1 MASNSTG
8 IGEGFQKA
16 LGLAAGEVREI
27 EAYVR
32 NNPLELLRIPYVR
45 DAVTAA
51 RVHRLK
57 TEDVRTLRDHDSAV
71 IENTIQHNLSG
82 LRNLAALHRPSLLIN
97 PLLSS
102 CYFLE
107 NHRSFEVL
115 TVGPRTE
122 AEIFA
127 LMAAGIPPANIRGL
141 DLISYSPFVDLGD
154 MHHMPYADDRFD
166 VVLLGWVL
174 GYSND
179 LARVAREVLRVARP
193 GALVAIGHEND
204 PNSKDELDAERGF
217 ALDGTGFK
225 STDEMLALF
234 APHVDAVLFRHDV
247 HPSLRHVVSHV
258 MVLFQLVM

>member
-1 MASNSTG
+1 MASDSAS
-8 IGEGFQKA
+8 IGERFQKTFG
-16 LGLAAGEVREI
+16 LGADAGREI
-27 EAYVR
+27 DTYVED
-32 NNPLELLRIPYVR
+32 NPIELLRIPYVR
-45 DAVTAA
+45 DVVTAT
-51 RVHRLK
+51 RVRRLK
-57 TEDVRTLRDHDSAV
+57 TEDVRTLRAHDPAV
-71 IENTIQHNLSG
+71 IENTIPHKLNG
-82 LRNLAALHRPSLLIN
+82 LKSLAALHRPSLLIN

-107 NHRSFEVL
+107 NHRQFEVL

-154 MHHMPYADDRFD
+154 MHDMPYADDRFD
-166 VVLLGWVL
+166 VIFLGWVL

-179 LARVAREVLRVARP
+179 NARVAREVLRVAKP
-193 GALVAIGHEND
+193 GALIAIGHEND
-204 PNSKDELDAERGF
+204 PKSKDELDAERGF
-217 ALDGTGFK
+217 ALDGTGFE

-247 HPSLRHVVSHV
+247 HPSLKHVVSHV

>member
-1 MASNSTG
+1 MAEPL
-8 IGEGFQKA
+8 GE
-16 LGLAAGEVREI
+16 L
-27 EAYVR
+27 
-32 NNPLELLRIPYVR
+32 
-45 DAVTAA
+45 T
-51 RVHRLK
+51 
-57 TEDVRTLRDHDSAV
+57 RTH
-71 IENTIQHNLSG
+71 TCGG
-82 LRNLAALHRPSLLIN
+82 LRPGD
-97 PLLSS
+97 
-102 CYFLE
+102 
-107 NHRSFEVL
+107 
-115 TVGPRTE
+115 VG
-122 AEIFA
+122 A
-127 LMAAGIPPANIRGL
+127 
-141 DLISYSPFVDLGD
+141 
-154 MHHMPYADDRFD
+154 D

-217 ALDGTGFK
+217 ALDGTGFE